1 MVRNTV
7 NVLGEISSFRKDIEI
22 YGLKRTKVG
31 IKKTNRS
38 PRFLNFANDVSEL
51 NDEKLKRAHSM
62 PEGVNK
68 ITSSFV
74 TQNNLQEQKAQGFR
88 ENLFR
93 RSSQAVSSL
102 EIDSYKKL

>member
-22 YGLKRTKVG
+22 CGLKRTKVG

-38 PRFLNFANDVSEL
+38 PKLLNFANDVSEM
-51 NDEKLKRAHSM
+51 NDEKLKRARSM

-93 RSSQAVSSL
+93 RSSQAVSSV
-102 EIDSYKKL
+102 EIDSYRKL

>member
-22 YGLKRTKVG
+22 CGLKRTKVG

-38 PRFLNFANDVSEL
+38 PKLLNFANDVSEM
-51 NDEKLKRAHSM
+51 NDEKLKRARSM

-68 ITSSFV
+68 ITSSFT

-102 EIDSYKKL
+102 EIDSYRKL